1 MMTKRSQHQ
10 VKPTAPNNRPT
21 PWGLL
26 LLTAAMLLL
35 ILYSGLHFKGSST
48 ANDVT
53 WLGDQNGI
61 RFDRQGIA
69 YAKTIAPS
77 FNRMAHGNIPF
88 SIELAI
94 KSLEASDDGRF
105 RFLLLL
111 HGGDD
116 TEQLVVGQWRSWLVI
131 MNGDDYD
138 ATRRRARIA
147 VNALLPEKEHF
158 VTITSGEDGTA
169 IFIDGQL
176 TERKGDLRLKIP
188 VATKQMQLVLG
199 NSIYGRHPWAG
210 EIYGLAYY
218 DRVMS
223 EPDISDHFQLWS
235 RKRTFAFTQPQNPA
249 GLYLFNEGI
258 GDRVGDHAEGKHD
271 LAIPENMAI
280 LTKEFL
286 AAPFGNEKYNV
297 SHFQDM
303 AINIAG
309 FIPMG
314 FLLGALLWQA
324 NYRDVIKQLLLV
336 MLACGSI
343 SLMIELAQAW
353 IPSRSSQMLD
363 LILNT
368 LGAGTGVICHSV
380 YRNYFAATPPNGPP
394 SEK

>member
-1 MMTKRSQHQ
+1 
-10 VKPTAPNNRPT
+10 
-21 PWGLL
+21 
-26 LLTAAMLLL
+26 MLLL
-35 ILYSGLHFKGSST
+35 ILYSGLHFRGASI

-53 WLGDQNGI
+53 WIGAENGI

-69 YAKTIAPS
+69 YAKAVASAFSRNSPG
-77 FNRMAHGNIPF
+77 NRPF
-88 SIELAI
+88 SIEFAI
-94 KSLEASDDGRF
+94 NPLDSSDDGRF
-105 RFLLLL
+105 RFLMLL

-116 TEQLVVGQWRSWLVI
+116 AEQLVVGQWRSWLVI

-138 ATRRRARIA
+138 AKRRRARIA
-147 VNALLPEKEHF
+147 VNILPPQKERF
-158 VTITSGEDGTA
+158 VTITSHDDGTA
-169 IFIDGQL
+169 VFIDGQL
-176 TERKGDLRLKIP
+176 IQKKGDLRLNIP
-188 VATKQMQLVLG
+188 GADKRTRLVLG

-218 DRVMS
+218 DHILPESV
-223 EPDISDHFQLWS
+223 INDHFQQWS
-235 RKRTFAFTQPQNPA
+235 RERTFIFARPQNPA
-249 GLYLFNEGI
+249 GLYLFNEGQGGRI
-258 GDRVGDHAEGKHD
+258 VDHAGGQHD

-280 LTKEFL
+280 LTKEIL
-286 AAPFGNEKYNV
+286 AAPSGSAEYYA
-297 SHFQDM
+297 SLYQDM

-324 NYRDVIKQLLLV
+324 NYGSFKKRLLLV
-336 MLACGSI
+336 ILTCGAI

-380 YRNYFAATPPNGPP
+380 YRNYFGTRPP
-394 SEK
+394 EA

>member
-1 MMTKRSQHQ
+1 
-10 VKPTAPNNRPT
+10 VKPAASNNRPA

-35 ILYSGLHFKGSST
+35 ILYSGLHFKESST

-53 WLGDQNGI
+53 WLGDQSGI
-61 RFDRQGIA
+61 RFDRQGIV

-77 FNRMAHGNIPF
+77 FNRMAPGNIPF

-94 KSLEASDDGRF
+94 KPLEASNDGRF

-176 TERKGDLRLKIP
+176 TKRKGDLRLKIP

-223 EPDISDHFQLWS
+223 APDISDHFQLWS
-235 RKRTFAFTQPQNPA
+235 RKRTFAFTQPQNSA
-249 GLYLFNEGI
+249 GLYLFNEGK
-258 GDRVGDHAEGKHD
+258 GDRVGDHAGGQHD
-271 LAIPENMAI
+271 LTIPGSMAI
-280 LTKEFL
+280 LTKEIL
-286 AAPFGNEKYNV
+286 AAPFENEKYNV
-297 SHFQDM
+297 SLFQDM

-324 NYRDVIKQLLLV
+324 NYRDIKKQLLLV

-380 YRNYFAATPPNGPP
+380 YQNYFGTNP
-394 SEK
+394 SQGQSPEQ